1 MNPEMKKDMSF
12 VVTDREGNHYAFRGK
27 FYKQY
32 HSTEYDEI
40 KNNKVDF
47 KNLNKNFK
55 VEALSVLKMKDSH
68 RGLGL
73 PWRELWSADV
83 WARSSRTRTL

>member
-1 MNPEMKKDMSF
+1 MNPEMKKGMSF
-12 VVTDREGNHYAFRGK
+12 VVTDKEGNHYAFRGK
-27 FYKQY
+27 FYRQY
-32 HSTEYDEI
+32 HSTEYNKI
-40 KNNKVDF
+40 KNNKDDF
-47 KNLNKNFK
+47 KNLNKKFK
-55 VEALSVLKMKDSH
+55 VEALEIKNTH